1 MPEIIDHR
9 RHAESANDTTI
20 SSRARIIL
28 IMRKNT
34 LRLAWRFRTRIKEI
48 REKEIIEEKQNYE
61 SIGHERADSIRARIR
76 FSWDVEDV

>member
-1 MPEIIDHR
+1 
-9 RHAESANDTTI
+9 
-20 SSRARIIL
+20 
-28 IMRKNT
+28 MRKNT